1 MKCENCG
8 NELTG
13 KENFCQYCGEPN
25 TININDKEIN
35 TDSISQVGKTS
46 NSKKCKYC
54 NNNLLGDELFCPYC
68 GNSLKKTKKTNN
80 NTKENKKK

>member
-54 NNNLLGDELFCPYC
+54 N
-68 GNSLKKTKKTNN
+68 K
-80 NTKENKKK
+80 